1 MNQDAKAYFIAG
13 TDTDAGKTLVA
24 AGLLAAAVKR
34 GINCLGIKPV
44 AAGCDVTEAGL
55 RNDDAL
61 KLLEQ
66 MNVPLSYE
74 QVNPVALQPPV
85 APHLAA
91 RQCGQSLRLPALVDH
106 CRTVLAGFEGFALI
120 EGAGGWRLPLNEDEY
135 LSELPRQ
142 LGIPVI
148 LVVGMKLGCLNHALL
163 TLEAI
168 ERDGLVLA
176 GWVANAIDPG
186 MQLFDENLETLKQKI
201 SAPLLGVI
209 PPLAGEGKEQQA
221 AGFLA
226 VAPLLS

>member
-1 MNQDAKAYFIAG
+1 
-13 TDTDAGKTLVA
+13 
-24 AGLLAAAVKR
+24 
-34 GINCLGIKPV
+34 
-44 AAGCDVTEAGL
+44 
-55 RNDDAL
+55 
-61 KLLEQ
+61 
-66 MNVPLSYE
+66 
-74 QVNPVALQPPV
+74 
-85 APHLAA
+85 
-91 RQCGQSLRLPALVDH
+91 
-106 CRTVLAGFEGFALI
+106 
-120 EGAGGWRLPLNEDEY
+120 LPLNEDEY